1 MIICCFVTEYKK
13 FKKTM
18 LAILKQRRKD
28 SVLELI
34 LKMKRQELIY
44 LADGSLEMKLVSKK
58 VYETNREISINMKE
72 SAIEKK
78 L

>member
-1 MIICCFVTEYKK
+1 
-13 FKKTM
+13 M